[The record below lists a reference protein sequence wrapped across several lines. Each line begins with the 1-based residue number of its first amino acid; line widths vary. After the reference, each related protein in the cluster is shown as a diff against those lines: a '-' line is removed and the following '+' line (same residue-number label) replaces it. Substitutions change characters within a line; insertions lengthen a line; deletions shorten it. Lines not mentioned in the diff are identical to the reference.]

1 MIYFLIYITGVLF
14 SLLRANASLIGVDE
28 IEEKYEINS
37 SLIGYLIYVYS
48 FLSVFSWIGF
58 FILTLVFIIDKETY
72 FFKFKPYFLWD

>member
-1 MIYFLIYITGVLF
+1 MIYLLIYISGVLL
-14 SLLRANASLIGVDE
+14 SLLRANASLVGVDE

-37 SLIGYLIYVYS
+37 PLIGYLIYVYI

-58 FILTLVFIIDKETY
+58 FILAIVFIVDKEAY